1 MSKIL
6 IVEDDAGFA
15 SSLAEAVRDFGYE
28 VTIAPSGEDALARLD
43 EIGAALV
50 FLDLRLRGMHGLEVL
65 RALKSHPDRASTPVV
80 ILTAFADSANTIEAM
95 KLGAFDHLTKPIGRD
110 DIRAVLARALTHPPT
125 IAAGKIDISSADE
138 LIGSSLPMRE
148 VQKLIGLAAS
158 SDATV
163 LVLGETGTGK
173 ELVAQAI
180 HQHSERARR
189 PFVAVNCAAIPADLL
204 ESELFGHV
212 RGAFT
217 GAVQAH
223 AGRFREADRGT
234 LFLDEIG
241 DMTPAMQA
249 KMLRALQDRTITP
262 VGGSAASGSCR
273 IDVRVIAATHRD
285 LAALVREEKFRED
298 LFYRLN
304 VLRIELPPLRERGS
318 DILLLAE
325 HLLQRA
331 SADAPKKL
339 SAAAA
344 KALLGHAWPGNVRE
358 LENLMRSLTLTVR
371 GPVIDRGDV
380 DFERAPASADSIDE
394 LLALDLPAATARLEK
409 MLLQKAL
416 RETGNNRAEAARR
429 LGIRRQLLYAKLK
442 EHGL

>member
-15 SSLAEAVRDFGYE
+15 SGLAEAVRDFGHE
-28 VTIAPSGEDALARLD
+28 PVIAASGEDALARFD
-43 EIGAALV
+43 EVAPALV
-50 FLDLRLRGMHGLEVL
+50 FLDLRLSGMHGLDLL
-65 RALKSHPDRASTPVV
+65 RAIKSIPNRAATPVV
-80 ILTAFADSANTIEAM
+80 ILTAFADAANTIEAM
-95 KLGAFDHLTKPIGRD
+95 KLGAFDHLAKPIGRD
-110 DIRAVLARALTHPPT
+110 DIRGVLARALARPRIFGGKVD
-125 IAAGKIDISSADE
+125 IAGADE
-138 LIGSSLPMRE
+138 LVGSSPAMRE
-148 VQKLIGLAAS
+148 VEKFIGIAAS

-173 ELVAQAI
+173 ELVARAI

-189 PFVAVNCAAIPADLL
+189 PFVAVNCAAIPAELL

-217 GAVQAH
+217 GAVQARP
-223 AGRFREADRGT
+223 GRFREADGGT

-249 KMLRALQDRTITP
+249 KMLRALQDHTITA
-262 VGGSAASGSCR
+262 VGGSTAEHLN
-273 IDVRVIAATHRD
+273 VRVIAATQHD

-325 HLLQRA
+325 HFLRRA
-331 SADAPKKL
+331 LPDAPKKL
-339 SAAAA
+339 SASAA
-344 KALLGHAWPGNVRE
+344 KALLEHGWPGNVRE
-358 LENLMRSLTLTVR
+358 LENLMRSLSLTVR
-371 GPVIDRGDV
+371 GPVIDGV
-380 DFERAPASADSIDE
+380 DLRFETTVAPQSAMNE
-394 LLALDLPAATARLEK
+394 LLTLDLPTATGRLEK

-416 RETGNNRAEAARR
+416 RETGGNRAEAARR
-429 LGIRRQLLYAKLK
+429 LGIRRQFLYSKLK

>member
-6 IVEDDAGFA
+6 IIEDDASFA
-15 SSLAEAVRDFGYE
+15 AELGEAIRDFGHE
-28 VTIAPSGEDALARLD
+28 STIAPSGEDALARFD

-65 RALKSHPDRASTPVV
+65 RALKSHPDRASARVV

-125 IAAGKIDISSADE
+125 IAAGKIDISGADE
-138 LIGSSLPMRE
+138 LIGSSPPMRE

-173 ELVAQAI
+173 ELVAGAV
-180 HQHSERARR
+180 HRYSERTRR
-189 PFVAVNCAAIPADLL
+189 RFVAVNCAAIPAELL

-217 GAVQAH
+217 GALQAR
-223 AGRFREADRGT
+223 AGRFREADGGT

-241 DMTPAMQA
+241 DMTAAMQA
-249 KMLRALQDRTITP
+249 KMLRALQDRAITP
-262 VGGSAASGSCR
+262 VGGSAAQHV
-273 IDVRVIAATHRD
+273 DVRVIAATRHD

-304 VLRIELPPLRERGS
+304 VLRIELPPLRERGT

-325 HLLQRA
+325 HFLRRA
-331 SADAPKKL
+331 SPDAPKKL
-339 SAAAA
+339 SATAA
-344 KALLGHAWPGNVRE
+344 KSLLEHAWPGNVRE
-358 LENLMRSLTLTVR
+358 LENMMRSLSLTVR
-371 GPVIDRGDV
+371 GAVIDRHDL
-380 DFERAPASADSIDE
+380 DFENVPLPLGTMDE
-394 LLALDLPAATARLEK
+394 LLTLDLPTATARLEK

-416 RETGNNRAEAARR
+416 HETGGNRTEAARR
-429 LGIRRQLLYAKLK
+429 LGIRRQFLYGKLK

>member
-6 IVEDDAGFA
+6 IIEDDASFA
-15 SSLAEAVRDFGYE
+15 TELGEAICDFGHGSA
-28 VTIAPSGEDALARLD
+28 IAPSGEDALARFD

-125 IAAGKIDISSADE
+125 IAAGRIDVSSADE

-148 VQKLIGLAAS
+148 VQKLIGVAAS

-173 ELVAQAI
+173 DLVARAV
-180 HQHSERARR
+180 HRHSERARR
-189 PFVAVNCAAIPADLL
+189 PFIAVNCAAIPAELL

-217 GAVQAH
+217 GAVQAR
-223 AGRFREADRGT
+223 AGRFREADGGT

-241 DMTPAMQA
+241 DMTSAMQA
-249 KMLRALQDRTITP
+249 KMLRALQDRAITP
-262 VGGSAASGSCR
+262 VGGSAAQQV
-273 IDVRVIAATHRD
+273 DVRVIAATRHD
-285 LAALVREEKFRED
+285 LAALVREERFRED

-325 HLLQRA
+325 HFLRRA
-331 SADAPKKL
+331 LPDAPKKL
-339 SAAAA
+339 GANAA
-344 KALLGHAWPGNVRE
+344 KALLEHGWPGNVRE
-358 LENLMRSLTLTVR
+358 LENLMRGPSLTVR
-371 GPVIDRGDV
+371 GSVIDRHDLN
-380 DFERAPASADSIDE
+380 FETTAAPEATMNE
-394 LLALDLPAATARLEK
+394 LLTLDLPAATARLEK

-416 RETGNNRAEAARR
+416 RDAEGNRAEAARR
-429 LGIRRQLLYAKLK
+429 LGIRRQLLYSKLK

>member
-28 VTIAPSGEDALARLD
+28 VTIAPSGEDALARFD

-173 ELVAQAI
+173 ELVARAV
-180 HQHSERARR
+180 HCHSERARR
-189 PFVAVNCAAIPADLL
+189 PFVAVNCAAIPAELL

-217 GAVQAH
+217 GALQAR
-223 AGRFREADRGT
+223 AGRFREADGGT

-241 DMTPAMQA
+241 DMTSAMQA
-249 KMLRALQDRTITP
+249 KMLRALQDRAITP
-262 VGGSAASGSCR
+262 VGGSSVQHV
-273 IDVRVIAATHRD
+273 DVRVIAATRHD

-325 HLLQRA
+325 HFLRRA
-331 SADAPKKL
+331 LPDAPKKL
-339 SAAAA
+339 STAAA
-344 KALLGHAWPGNVRE
+344 KSLLEHTWPGNVRE
-358 LENLMRSLTLTVR
+358 LENLMRSLSLTVR
-371 GPVIDRGDV
+371 GVAIDHGDL
-380 DFERAPASADSIDE
+380 DFETALTPGDSIDE

-409 MLLQKAL
+409 MLLQKAF
-416 RETGNNRAEAARR
+416 RKTGNNRAEAARR
-429 LGIRRQLLYAKLK
+429 LGIRRQFLYTKLK

>member
-15 SSLAEAVRDFGYE
+15 SGLAEAVRDFGYE
-28 VTIAPSGEDALARLD
+28 PVITSSGEDALARFD
-43 EIGAALV
+43 ELAPALV
-50 FLDLRLRGMHGLEVL
+50 FLDLRLGGMHGLEAL
-65 RALKSHPDRASTPVV
+65 RALKSMSNQAGTPVV
-80 ILTAFADSANTIEAM
+80 ILTAFADAANTIEAM
-95 KLGAFDHLTKPIGRD
+95 KLGAFDHLIKPIGRD
-110 DIRAVLARALTHPPT
+110 DIRSVLCRALARPRTFVGKVG
-125 IAAGKIDISSADE
+125 IADADE
-138 LIGSSLPMRE
+138 LVGSSPAMRG
-148 VQKLIGLAAS
+148 VQKFIGIAAS

-173 ELVAQAI
+173 ELVAHAI

-189 PFVAVNCAAIPADLL
+189 PFVPLNCAAIPAELL

-217 GAVQAH
+217 GAVQARP
-223 AGRFREADRGT
+223 GRFREADGGT

-262 VGGSAASGSCR
+262 VGVSTAQQV
-273 IDVRVIAATHRD
+273 DVRVIAATQHD
-285 LAALVREEKFRED
+285 LATRVREEKFRED

-325 HLLQRA
+325 HFLRRA
-331 SADAPKKL
+331 LPDAPKKL
-339 SAAAA
+339 GANAA
-344 KALLGHAWPGNVRE
+344 KALLEHGWPGNVRE
-358 LENLMRSLTLTVR
+358 LENLMRGLSLTVR
-371 GPVIDRGDV
+371 GSVIDRHDLN
-380 DFERAPASADSIDE
+380 FETTAAPEATMNE
-394 LLALDLPAATARLEK
+394 LLTLDLPAATARLEK

-416 RETGNNRAEAARR
+416 RDAEGNRAEAARR
-429 LGIRRQLLYAKLK
+429 LGIRRQLLYSKLK

>member
-6 IVEDDAGFA
+6 IIEDDASFA
-15 SSLAEAVRDFGYE
+15 AELGEAIRDFGHE
-28 VTIAPSGEDALARLD
+28 STIAPSGEDALACFD

-173 ELVAQAI
+173 ELVARAV
-180 HQHSERARR
+180 HCHSERARR
-189 PFVAVNCAAIPADLL
+189 PFVAVNCAAIPAELL

-217 GAVQAH
+217 GALQAR
-223 AGRFREADRGT
+223 AGRFREADGGT

-241 DMTPAMQA
+241 DMTSAMQA
-249 KMLRALQDRTITP
+249 KMLRALQDRAITP
-262 VGGSAASGSCR
+262 VGGSSVQHV
-273 IDVRVIAATHRD
+273 DVRVIAATRHD

-325 HLLQRA
+325 HFLRRA
-331 SADAPKKL
+331 LPDAPKKL
-339 SAAAA
+339 STAAA
-344 KALLGHAWPGNVRE
+344 KSLLEHTWPGNVRE
-358 LENLMRSLTLTVR
+358 LENLMRSLSLTVR
-371 GPVIDRGDV
+371 GVAIDHGDL
-380 DFERAPASADSIDE
+380 DFETALTPGDSIDE

-409 MLLQKAL
+409 MLLQKAF
-416 RETGNNRAEAARR
+416 RKTGNNRAEAARR
-429 LGIRRQLLYAKLK
+429 LGIRRQFLYTKLK

>member
-15 SSLAEAVRDFGYE
+15 SGLTEAIRDFSHEAV
-28 VTIAPSGEDALARLD
+28 VAPSGEEALARFD
-43 EIGAALV
+43 TISPALV

-65 RALKSHPDRASTPVV
+65 RDLKSHPDRAATPVV
-80 ILTAFADSANTIEAM
+80 ILTAFADAANTIEAM
-95 KLGAFDHLTKPIGRD
+95 KLGAFDHLTKPMGRD
-110 DIRAVLARALTHPPT
+110 DIHAVLTRALARPR
-125 IAAGKIDISSADE
+125 AFAGETRQAVTDEFVGSSAA
-138 LIGSSLPMRE
+138 MRE
-148 VQKLIGLAAS
+148 VQKLIGVAAS

-173 ELVAQAI
+173 ELVARAI
-180 HQHSERARR
+180 HRHSERARR
-189 PFVAVNCAAIPADLL
+189 PFVAVNCAAIPAELL

-217 GAVQAH
+217 GAVQART
-223 AGRFREADRGT
+223 GRFREADGGT

-241 DMTPAMQA
+241 DMTPPMQA
-249 KMLRALQDRTITP
+249 KMLRALQDRAITP
-262 VGGSAASGSCR
+262 VGGSAAQHV
-273 IDVRVIAATHRD
+273 DVRVIAATHRD
-285 LAALVREEKFRED
+285 LTVLVREQKFRED

-304 VLRIELPPLRERGS
+304 VLRIELPPLRERGP

-325 HLLQRA
+325 HFLQRA
-331 SADAPKKL
+331 LPESPKKL

-344 KALLGHAWPGNVRE
+344 KALLEHEWPGNVRE
-358 LENLMRSLTLTVR
+358 MENLMRSLSLTVR
-371 GPVIDRGDV
+371 GPVMDRGDLR
-380 DFERAPASADSIDE
+380 FEIDATRADSMDE
-394 LLALDLPAATARLEK
+394 LLTLDLPTATARLEK

-416 RETGNNRAEAARR
+416 RETGNNRAEAARH